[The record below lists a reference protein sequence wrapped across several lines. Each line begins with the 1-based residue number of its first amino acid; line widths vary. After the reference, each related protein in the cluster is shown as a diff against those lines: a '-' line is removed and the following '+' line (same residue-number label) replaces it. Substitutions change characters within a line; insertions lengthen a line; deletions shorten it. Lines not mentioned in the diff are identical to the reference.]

1 MYESLCCPS
10 VYITWSHFRS
20 VWVSMMSELICELV
34 SFRYVWVF
42 VLSDFLCQ
50 LVSFPSC
57 MGLCVVLVSMS
68 VGFTS
73 VLYGSLLSECLWYVV
88 SLPFY
93 MGIYAVPSFYLTWSH
108 FDMHWSLCCL
118 ILYVDWC
125 HLVLCGSLYYL
136 SFYVAWFHLVLCG
149 SLWCLSFYVALFHLV
164 LCESLC
170 CPSLYVTCDYVTFGS
185 RSCLLRQISLSV
197 VNNLISANLYS
208 DSL

>member
-1 MYESLCCPS
+1 MLISRVGCTVCATFVLYHCVLKILLGLISLCMGLCCPS

-20 VWVSMMSELICELV
+20 VWDSMMSELICEL
-34 SFRYVWVF
+34 VF

-93 MGIYAVPSFYLTWSH
+93 MGIYAVSSFYVT
-108 FDMHWSLCCL
+108 WSLCCL
-118 ILYVDWC
+118 ILYYMIYM
-125 HLVLCGSLYYL
+125 HSSYI
-136 SFYVAWFHLVLCG
+136 
-149 SLWCLSFYVALFHLV
+149 CLKEAALQTV
-164 LCESLC
+164 G
-170 CPSLYVTCDYVTFGS
+170 V
-185 RSCLLRQISLSV
+185 
-197 VNNLISANLYS
+197 
-208 DSL
+208 